1 MDVDDLD
8 DATLVAGAPRSGKTR
23 FALDML
29 VAAMKRHGDAYAVM
43 TVSGR
48 QVADRL
54 GDTVIRELSAISQ
67 ARPVTTLPAVAFRIM
82 TAVRSH
88 AGQPLPKLLNGA
100 EQDVVIRRVLAR
112 HAEHAE
118 HGDECSTCALL
129 RTYFVVAD
137 WSGMV
142 VDDATDAFANQ
153 LRDMLARMNE
163 IGAKYVEEALTYKR
177 PAQRSFWSKLA
188 KRAAMVALVALLA
201 LNGFAAASPA
211 ARAAMI
217 HWVETWTGSQVS
229 YEYAGDAPTG
239 ELPFYAI
246 TALPDG
252 YTLDEDMS
260 YEDSGF
266 RQLCYRSGDDLIL
279 FSYIY
284 MQDDSFSYYDMGE
297 DTQISEIT
305 VNGCKGKFFLAS
317 DPSLWST
324 LEWID
329 EESNLHFSLDASG
342 DEAALRALA
351 ESVAVT
357 EKTVDLSDDDEDENI
372 LTLDDI
378 EGEKLP
384 DEEAKP

>member
-8 DATLVAGAPRSGKTR
+8 GATLVAGAPRSGKTR
-23 FALDML
+23 VALDML

-100 EQDVVIRRVLAR
+100 EQDVVIRRVLAK

-163 IGAKYVEEALTYKR
+163 IGAKPELEDALI
-177 PAQRSFWSKLA
+177 S
-188 KRAAMVALVALLA
+188 RAADEH
-201 LNGFAAASPA
+201 G
-211 ARAAMI
+211 
-217 HWVETWTGSQVS
+217 
-229 YEYAGDAPTG
+229 
-239 ELPFYAI
+239 
-246 TALPDG
+246 
-252 YTLDEDMS
+252 TLDERR
-260 YEDSGF
+260 E
-266 RQLCYRSGDDLIL
+266 
-279 FSYIY
+279 
-284 MQDDSFSYYDMGE
+284 
-297 DTQISEIT
+297 
-305 VNGCKGKFFLAS
+305 
-317 DPSLWST
+317 
-324 LEWID
+324 
-329 EESNLHFSLDASG
+329 
-342 DEAALRALA
+342 
-351 ESVAVT
+351 
-357 EKTVDLSDDDEDENI
+357 
-372 LTLDDI
+372 
-378 EGEKLP
+378 
-384 DEEAKP
+384 

>member
-1 MDVDDLD
+1 
-8 DATLVAGAPRSGKTR
+8 
-23 FALDML
+23 
-29 VAAMKRHGDAYAVM
+29 
-43 TVSGR
+43 
-48 QVADRL
+48 
-54 GDTVIRELSAISQ
+54 
-67 ARPVTTLPAVAFRIM
+67 M
-82 TAVRSH
+82 TAELFS
-88 AGQPLPKLLNGA
+88 
-100 EQDVVIRRVLAR
+100 
-112 HAEHAE
+112 
-118 HGDECSTCALL
+118 
-129 RTYFVVAD
+129 
-137 WSGMV
+137 
-142 VDDATDAFANQ
+142 DA
-153 LRDMLARMNE
+153 MNE

-201 LNGFAAASPA
+201 LSGFAAASPA

-239 ELPFYAI
+239 ELPFYEI

-297 DTQISEIT
+297 DTQISEVT
-305 VNGCKGKFFLAS
+305 VNGCRGKFFLAS

-329 EESNLHFSLDASG
+329 EKSNLHFSLDACG
-342 DEAALRALA
+342 DREAMLRLA
-351 ESVAVT
+351 ESAAIT
-357 EKTVDLSDDDEDENI
+357 ERPADFPQPEEKEPTSMN
-372 LTLDDI
+372 DI
-378 EGEKLP
+378 TGEKVEP
-384 DEEAKP
+384 

>member
-100 EQDVVIRRVLAR
+100 EQDVVIRRVLDR

-163 IGAKYVEEALTYKR
+163 IGAKPELEDALI
-177 PAQRSFWSKLA
+177 S
-188 KRAAMVALVALLA
+188 RAADEH
-201 LNGFAAASPA
+201 G
-211 ARAAMI
+211 
-217 HWVETWTGSQVS
+217 
-229 YEYAGDAPTG
+229 
-239 ELPFYAI
+239 
-246 TALPDG
+246 
-252 YTLDEDMS
+252 TLDERRERLRVQWRLAFALRAEYNQAINEAYPD
-260 YEDSGF
+260 
-266 RQLCYRSGDDLIL
+266 QYR
-279 FSYIY
+279 
-284 MQDDSFSYYDMGE
+284 
-297 DTQISEIT
+297 
-305 VNGCKGKFFLAS
+305 
-317 DPSLWST
+317 
-324 LEWID
+324 
-329 EESNLHFSLDASG
+329 LDASQLMI
-342 DEAALRALA
+342 DAAA
-351 ESVAVT
+351 AV
-357 EKTVDLSDDDEDENI
+357 N
-372 LTLDDI
+372 
-378 EGEKLP
+378 
-384 DEEAKP
+384 EAKRPTCRNSSSSTISRTPHSPASTFSPHCATVACVCCSSATPTRRCRRSADRTLNICSTWRNRDWARDWYGWNRPIWPKARTWPRWRAA

>member
-142 VDDATDAFANQ
+142 VDDATNAFANQ

-177 PAQRSFWSKLA
+177 PVQRSFWSKLA

-201 LNGFAAASPA
+201 LSGFAAASPA

-317 DPSLWST
+317 DESLWST

-342 DEAALRALA
+342 DEAVLRALA

-357 EKTVDLSDDDEDENI
+357 EKTVDLSDGDEDENI

>member
-1 MDVDDLD
+1 MTPELFS
-8 DATLVAGAPRSGKTR
+8 DA
-23 FALDML
+23 
-29 VAAMKRHGDAYAVM
+29 
-43 TVSGR
+43 
-48 QVADRL
+48 
-54 GDTVIRELSAISQ
+54 
-67 ARPVTTLPAVAFRIM
+67 
-82 TAVRSH
+82 
-88 AGQPLPKLLNGA
+88 
-100 EQDVVIRRVLAR
+100 
-112 HAEHAE
+112 
-118 HGDECSTCALL
+118 
-129 RTYFVVAD
+129 
-137 WSGMV
+137 
-142 VDDATDAFANQ
+142 
-153 LRDMLARMNE
+153 MNE

-201 LNGFAAASPA
+201 LSGFAVASPA

-217 HWVETWTGSQVS
+217 HWVETWTGSKVS

-266 RQLCYRSGDDLIL
+266 RQLCYRSSDDLIL

-297 DTQISEIT
+297 DTEISEVT

-342 DEAALRALA
+342 DEAVLRALA

-357 EKTVDLSDDDEDENI
+357 EKTVDLSDGDEDENI
-372 LTLDDI
+372 LTFDDI

>member
-1 MDVDDLD
+1 MTPELFS
-8 DATLVAGAPRSGKTR
+8 DA
-23 FALDML
+23 
-29 VAAMKRHGDAYAVM
+29 
-43 TVSGR
+43 
-48 QVADRL
+48 
-54 GDTVIRELSAISQ
+54 
-67 ARPVTTLPAVAFRIM
+67 
-82 TAVRSH
+82 
-88 AGQPLPKLLNGA
+88 
-100 EQDVVIRRVLAR
+100 
-112 HAEHAE
+112 
-118 HGDECSTCALL
+118 
-129 RTYFVVAD
+129 
-137 WSGMV
+137 
-142 VDDATDAFANQ
+142 
-153 LRDMLARMNE
+153 MNE
-163 IGAKYVEEALTYKR
+163 IGAKYVEEALAYKR

-201 LNGFAAASPA
+201 LSGFAAASPA

-229 YEYAGDAPTG
+229 YEYTGDAPTG

-266 RQLCYRSGDDLIL
+266 RQLCYQSGNDLIL

-297 DTQISEIT
+297 DTEISEVT

-317 DPSLWST
+317 DESLWST

-342 DEAALRALA
+342 DEAVLRALA

>member
-1 MDVDDLD
+1 MTPELFS
-8 DATLVAGAPRSGKTR
+8 DA
-23 FALDML
+23 
-29 VAAMKRHGDAYAVM
+29 
-43 TVSGR
+43 
-48 QVADRL
+48 
-54 GDTVIRELSAISQ
+54 
-67 ARPVTTLPAVAFRIM
+67 
-82 TAVRSH
+82 
-88 AGQPLPKLLNGA
+88 
-100 EQDVVIRRVLAR
+100 
-112 HAEHAE
+112 
-118 HGDECSTCALL
+118 
-129 RTYFVVAD
+129 
-137 WSGMV
+137 
-142 VDDATDAFANQ
+142 
-153 LRDMLARMNE
+153 MNE

-201 LNGFAAASPA
+201 LSGFAAASPA

-297 DTQISEIT
+297 DTEISEIT
-305 VNGCKGKFFLAS
+305 VNGCKGKFS
-317 DPSLWST
+317 
-324 LEWID
+324 
-329 EESNLHFSLDASG
+329 
-342 DEAALRALA
+342 LRAMNRCGARSSGSTRRAISTSRSMPAAMKPSCALWPRA
-351 ESVAVT
+351 WRSRRRPSIFPT
-357 EKTVDLSDDDEDENI
+357 TMKTRIFSPLM
-372 LTLDDI
+372 T
-378 EGEKLP
+378 
-384 DEEAKP
+384 

>member
-1 MDVDDLD
+1 MEDAQIIELFFARSEDAISELD
-8 DATLVAGAPRSGKTR
+8 MKYGKLCHKLADNILASAQDAEECVNDAYLSTWNAIPPQRPESLPAFVGTLVRRCSITR
-23 FALDML
+23 YRANT
-29 VAAMKRHGDAYAVM
+29 AMKRNSHYDMCMEELETFLASPQQAMEEHYA
-43 TVSGR
+43 
-48 QVADRL
+48 A
-54 GDTVIRELSAISQ
+54 RELAAAIERFLDTQS
-67 ARPVTTLPAVAFRIM
+67 
-82 TAVRSH
+82 
-88 AGQPLPKLLNGA
+88 KEN
-100 EQDVVIRRVLAR
+100 RVLFMR
-112 HAEHAE
+112 
-118 HGDECSTCALL
+118 
-129 RTYFVVAD
+129 RYWYAD
-137 WSGMV
+137 S
-142 VDDATDAFANQ
+142 FA
-153 LRDMLARMNE
+153 E

-201 LNGFAAASPA
+201 LSGFAAASPA

-239 ELPFYAI
+239 ELPFYTI

-266 RQLCYRSGDDLIL
+266 RQLCYQSGDDLIL

-297 DTQISEIT
+297 DTQISEVT

-317 DPSLWST
+317 DESLWST

-342 DEAALRALA
+342 DEAVLRALA

-357 EKTVDLSDDDEDENI
+357 EKTVDLSDDDKDENI
-372 LTLDDI
+372 LTFDDI

>member
-1 MDVDDLD
+1 MTPELFS
-8 DATLVAGAPRSGKTR
+8 DA
-23 FALDML
+23 
-29 VAAMKRHGDAYAVM
+29 
-43 TVSGR
+43 
-48 QVADRL
+48 
-54 GDTVIRELSAISQ
+54 
-67 ARPVTTLPAVAFRIM
+67 
-82 TAVRSH
+82 
-88 AGQPLPKLLNGA
+88 
-100 EQDVVIRRVLAR
+100 
-112 HAEHAE
+112 
-118 HGDECSTCALL
+118 
-129 RTYFVVAD
+129 
-137 WSGMV
+137 
-142 VDDATDAFANQ
+142 
-153 LRDMLARMNE
+153 MNE

-201 LNGFAAASPA
+201 LSGFAAASPA

-239 ELPFYAI
+239 ELPFYTI

-266 RQLCYRSGDDLIL
+266 RQLCYQSGDDLIL

-317 DPSLWST
+317 DPSL
-324 LEWID
+324 
-329 EESNLHFSLDASG
+329 
-342 DEAALRALA
+342 
-351 ESVAVT
+351 
-357 EKTVDLSDDDEDENI
+357 
-372 LTLDDI
+372 
-378 EGEKLP
+378 
-384 DEEAKP
+384 

>member
-1 MDVDDLD
+1 MTPELFS
-8 DATLVAGAPRSGKTR
+8 DA
-23 FALDML
+23 
-29 VAAMKRHGDAYAVM
+29 
-43 TVSGR
+43 
-48 QVADRL
+48 
-54 GDTVIRELSAISQ
+54 
-67 ARPVTTLPAVAFRIM
+67 
-82 TAVRSH
+82 
-88 AGQPLPKLLNGA
+88 
-100 EQDVVIRRVLAR
+100 
-112 HAEHAE
+112 
-118 HGDECSTCALL
+118 
-129 RTYFVVAD
+129 
-137 WSGMV
+137 
-142 VDDATDAFANQ
+142 
-153 LRDMLARMNE
+153 MNE

-177 PAQRSFWSKLA
+177 P
-188 KRAAMVALVALLA
+188 
-201 LNGFAAASPA
+201 

-239 ELPFYAI
+239 ELPFYTI

-297 DTQISEIT
+297 DTEISEVT

-317 DPSLWST
+317 DESLWST

-342 DEAALRALA
+342 DEAVLRALA

-357 EKTVDLSDDDEDENI
+357 EKTVDLSDGDEDENI
-372 LTLDDI
+372 LTFDDI

>member
-1 MDVDDLD
+1 MTPELFS
-8 DATLVAGAPRSGKTR
+8 DA
-23 FALDML
+23 
-29 VAAMKRHGDAYAVM
+29 
-43 TVSGR
+43 
-48 QVADRL
+48 
-54 GDTVIRELSAISQ
+54 
-67 ARPVTTLPAVAFRIM
+67 
-82 TAVRSH
+82 
-88 AGQPLPKLLNGA
+88 
-100 EQDVVIRRVLAR
+100 
-112 HAEHAE
+112 
-118 HGDECSTCALL
+118 
-129 RTYFVVAD
+129 
-137 WSGMV
+137 
-142 VDDATDAFANQ
+142 
-153 LRDMLARMNE
+153 MNE

-177 PAQRSFWSKLA
+177 PVQRSFWSKLA

-201 LNGFAAASPA
+201 LSGFAAASPA

-297 DTQISEIT
+297 DTEISEIT

-317 DPSLWST
+317 DESLWST

-342 DEAALRALA
+342 DEAVLRALA

-357 EKTVDLSDDDEDENI
+357 EKTVDLSDGDEDENI
-372 LTLDDI
+372 LTFDDI

-384 DEEAKP
+384 DEERNRERLSCVGGYLHQNRLVPRGRGKRPAAL

>member
-23 FALDML
+23 FALDTL

-163 IGAKYVEEALTYKR
+163 IGAKPELEDMLI
-177 PAQRSFWSKLA
+177 
-188 KRAAMVALVALLA
+188 
-201 LNGFAAASPA
+201 
-211 ARAAMI
+211 ARAADE
-217 HWVETWTGSQVS
+217 HG
-229 YEYAGDAPTG
+229 
-239 ELPFYAI
+239 
-246 TALPDG
+246 
-252 YTLDEDMS
+252 TLDERRERLRVQWRLAFALRAEYNQAINEAYPD
-260 YEDSGF
+260 
-266 RQLCYRSGDDLIL
+266 QYR
-279 FSYIY
+279 
-284 MQDDSFSYYDMGE
+284 
-297 DTQISEIT
+297 
-305 VNGCKGKFFLAS
+305 
-317 DPSLWST
+317 
-324 LEWID
+324 
-329 EESNLHFSLDASG
+329 LDASQLMIDAAAAVNEAKTSDLPKLVIVDDFQDATLAG
-342 DEAALRALA
+342 FDFLTALRNRGVRLLLVGNPDEAVQTFRGSYPEYLFNMAQSRLGARLVRLEPSHMAEGTDLA
-351 ESVAVT
+351 AVASRV
-357 EKTVDLSDDDEDENI
+357 S
-372 LTLDDI
+372 LTLSLI
-378 EGEKLP
+378 HI
-384 DEEAKP
+384 

>member
-1 MDVDDLD
+1 MTPELFS
-8 DATLVAGAPRSGKTR
+8 DA
-23 FALDML
+23 
-29 VAAMKRHGDAYAVM
+29 
-43 TVSGR
+43 
-48 QVADRL
+48 
-54 GDTVIRELSAISQ
+54 
-67 ARPVTTLPAVAFRIM
+67 
-82 TAVRSH
+82 
-88 AGQPLPKLLNGA
+88 
-100 EQDVVIRRVLAR
+100 
-112 HAEHAE
+112 
-118 HGDECSTCALL
+118 
-129 RTYFVVAD
+129 
-137 WSGMV
+137 
-142 VDDATDAFANQ
+142 
-153 LRDMLARMNE
+153 MNE

-201 LNGFAAASPA
+201 LSGFAAASPA

-239 ELPFYAI
+239 ELPFY
-246 TALPDG
+246 
-252 YTLDEDMS
+252 
-260 YEDSGF
+260 
-266 RQLCYRSGDDLIL
+266 R
-279 FSYIY
+279 
-284 MQDDSFSYYDMGE
+284 
-297 DTQISEIT
+297 IT

-342 DEAALRALA
+342 DEAVLRALA

-372 LTLDDI
+372 LTFDDI

-384 DEEAKP
+384 DEEAKPCTIILCGWIPPLKSPRSMRSRQATCCTLSSTKTL

>member
-1 MDVDDLD
+1 MTPELFS
-8 DATLVAGAPRSGKTR
+8 DA
-23 FALDML
+23 
-29 VAAMKRHGDAYAVM
+29 
-43 TVSGR
+43 
-48 QVADRL
+48 
-54 GDTVIRELSAISQ
+54 
-67 ARPVTTLPAVAFRIM
+67 
-82 TAVRSH
+82 
-88 AGQPLPKLLNGA
+88 
-100 EQDVVIRRVLAR
+100 
-112 HAEHAE
+112 
-118 HGDECSTCALL
+118 
-129 RTYFVVAD
+129 
-137 WSGMV
+137 
-142 VDDATDAFANQ
+142 
-153 LRDMLARMNE
+153 MNE

-177 PAQRSFWSKLA
+177 PAQRSFRSKLA

-201 LNGFAAASPA
+201 LSGFAAASPA

-239 ELPFYAI
+239 ELPFYTI

-266 RQLCYRSGDDLIL
+266 RQLCYQSGNDLIL

-342 DEAALRALA
+342 DEAVLRALA

>member
-1 MDVDDLD
+1 MEDAQIIELFFARSEDAISELD
-8 DATLVAGAPRSGKTR
+8 MKYGKLCHKLADNILASAQDAEECVNDAYLSTWNAIPPQRPESLPAFVGTLVRRCSITR
-23 FALDML
+23 YRANT
-29 VAAMKRHGDAYAVM
+29 AMKRNSHYDMCMEELETFLASPQQAMEEHYA
-43 TVSGR
+43 
-48 QVADRL
+48 A
-54 GDTVIRELSAISQ
+54 RELAAAIERFLDTQSKENRVLFMRRYWY
-67 ARPVTTLPAVAFRIM
+67 ADSFAEI
-82 TAVRSH
+82 
-88 AGQPLPKLLNGA
+88 GKLLGITEGN
-100 EQDVVIRRVLAR
+100 AR
-112 HAEHAE
+112 
-118 HGDECSTCALL
+118 L
-129 RTYFVVAD
+129 RLT
-137 WSGMV
+137 
-142 VDDATDAFANQ
+142 
-153 LRDMLARMNE
+153 RM
-163 IGAKYVEEALTYKR
+163 LTYKR

-201 LNGFAAASPA
+201 LSGFAAASPA

-239 ELPFYAI
+239 ELPFYTI

-266 RQLCYRSGDDLIL
+266 RQLCYQSGDDLIL

-317 DPSLWST
+317 DESLWST

-342 DEAALRALA
+342 DEAALRTLA

-372 LTLDDI
+372 LTFDDI